1 MSLIHTLFR
10 ALAVVV
16 ATNLPNQLHQLLHV
30 VRSYGTRRMA
40 TSVTS
45 NISASR
51 AASAACMRGIA
62 LALLRHLAHKGGCSR
77 AKHSASPKLPA
88 EQPLGS
94 GSLLS
99 VGLPV

>member
-1 MSLIHTLFR
+1 M
-10 ALAVVV
+10 
-16 ATNLPNQLHQLLHV
+16 
-30 VRSYGTRRMA
+30 
-40 TSVTS
+40 TS

-51 AASAACMRGIA
+51 AASAACMCGIA

-94 GSLLS
+94 VSSLS

>member
-1 MSLIHTLFR
+1 M
-10 ALAVVV
+10 
-16 ATNLPNQLHQLLHV
+16 
-30 VRSYGTRRMA
+30 
-40 TSVTS
+40 TS

-51 AASAACMRGIA
+51 AASFACMRGIA

-94 GSLLS
+94 VSLLS